1 MWRPDAGA
9 CVAKVAVWGSHPDD
23 EEYMKMLKD
32 MPKRTLKRREIVA
45 KDCALEK
52 ATQKQG
58 KVHFSVCV
66 WNLSEYSKS
75 SGLGDEGASMVHVFY
90 ESKDERKVL
99 NAFSSAGIDL
109 EAAEAV
115 PVDPNSSLPH
125 EQHVMYTKENL
136 YLQDLY
142 TWEEG
147 PPLSADDLK
156 SRFKMK

>member
-1 MWRPDAGA
+1 MG
-9 CVAKVAVWGSHPDD
+9 
-23 EEYMKMLKD
+23 
-32 MPKRTLKRREIVA
+32 
-45 KDCALEK
+45 
-52 ATQKQG
+52 
-58 KVHFSVCV
+58 V

-75 SGLGDEGASMVHVFY
+75 SGLGDEAASMVHIFY

-109 EAAEAV
+109 ESAEAV
-115 PVDPNSSLPH
+115 PVDPTSSVEH
-125 EQHVMYTKENL
+125 EQHIMCAKGNL

-147 PPLSADDLK
+147 PPMSADDLK